1 MPQLWRFHLS
11 GGRLCLDLANT
22 VSWRAGGRPIERLE
36 RAEDL
41 VRWARQAGIVTA
53 REAGRLVEAVRR
65 DPVQGATALARARG
79 VREAIYRLFAALAD
93 GRTPVPADL
102 ARINKELSEALRHI
116 RVARRADGSFTWE
129 WDSKRPPVSGLLW
142 PVARSAA
149 DVLTSDDLGRL
160 KKCPSADCGWI
171 FLDTT
176 RNGTRRWCAMTVCG
190 NRAKARRHY
199 AGRRR
204 MRSRRTPGRSRVSGR
219 SST

>member
-1 MPQLWRFHLS
+1 MPQPWRFHVS

-22 VSWRAGGRPIERLE
+22 VSWRAGGRPIEHLR

-41 VRWARQAGIVTA
+41 VRWARQTGMVTA

-65 DPVQGATALARARG
+65 DPAQGAKALAHARG

-93 GRTPVPADL
+93 GQTPAPADL
-102 ARINKELSEALRHI
+102 ARINKALSEALRHI
-116 RVARRADGSFTWE
+116 RVARRTDGSFVWE
-129 WDSKRPPVSGLLW
+129 WESERSLLSGLLW

-160 KKCPSADCGWI
+160 KTCPSADCGWI

-176 RNGTRRWCAMTVCG
+176 RNGTRRWCDMTVCG
-190 NRAKARRHY
+190 NRAKARRYY
-199 AGRRR
+199 AGRRS
-204 MRSRRTPGRSRVSGR
+204 MRRRRTPGSSRVSDQG
-219 SST
+219 ST